1 MRDLPITCILVIA
14 VLVTIDAIIGFQAS
28 DRQYSETPATLTTKF
43 RIACVLITVVSGV
56 PSWYAVLFDFLYVA
70 SIANGT
76 STGNGSVGNTL
87 GSSDPDTVMACAS
100 IITLLLLLI
109 PGHTATACRRHA
121 DAAWLDEHDP
131 GPLHDAVAGYG
142 IETAPPDEMAYQG
155 YHMVTQDASKKLYGA
170 SLGEAYH
177 AAMGMNLGEAHYR
190 GQLYGFP
197 GSGLEQSGFDRRGIS
212 SGMLGE
218 KILAGIIAAFN
229 KNGKLNVIGFYSLYG
244 LDRNDRR
251 TNADID
257 CVLLGMDH
265 KGRLHAWFV
274 DAKYYK
280 GGKDTKYICMGNSTI
295 ARISKSQH
303 AFVTGPDGQ
312 VTLATSSNMLHQQSM
327 WEPLLEKHNIDA
339 QWVICFV
346 PGPEGTPDVSNLQWA
361 ADRHVR
367 YNPDSPS
374 GTSAE
379 YQGIPVVSAAKLV
392 GMIHAMHLADTAYI
406 PDDAIKLFKRYVKW
420 PHGSGRNWS

>member
-14 VLVTIDAIIGFQAS
+14 VLVTIDAFIGFQAS
-28 DRQYSETPATLTTKF
+28 GRQYSETPATLTAKF
-43 RIACVLITVVSGV
+43 RVTSVLLAIAFGI
-56 PSWYAVLFDFLYVA
+56 PSWLVTFFACRYLA
-70 SIANGT
+70 SITAT
-76 STGNGSVGNTL
+76 AFAGNGPGGDAQNTPAVVAMVITYTL
-87 GSSDPDTVMACAS
+87 IV
-100 IITLLLLLI
+100 TLLLQLL
-109 PGHTATACRRHA
+109 PWRAAKAYRRIA
-121 DAAWLDEHDP
+121 DSSWLDKHDP
-131 GPLHDAVAGYG
+131 GPLHDAVTEYG
-142 IETAPPDEMAYQG
+142 IEPAPPDEKTYHG
-155 YHMVTQDASKKLYGA
+155 YHIVTQDASKKLYGT
-170 SLGEAYH
+170 SLGDAYH
-177 AAMGMNLGEAHYR
+177 AAMGVNLGEAHYR

-197 GSGLEQSGFDRRGIS
+197 GSGLEHSGYGQRGIS
-212 SGMLGE
+212 SGMIGE

-229 KNGKLNVIGFYSLYG
+229 KNGNLNVIGFYSLYG
-244 LDRNDRR
+244 LDRNGRR

-257 CVLLGMDH
+257 CVLLGMDYE
-265 KGRLHAWFV
+265 GRLHAWFV

-303 AFVTGPDGQ
+303 AFVTGPDGR

-327 WEPLLEKHNIDA
+327 WEPLLRKHNIDA

-367 YNPDSPS
+367 YDPDSPS

-379 YQGIPVVSAAKLV
+379 YQGIPVVSASRLV
-392 GMIHAMHLADTAYI
+392 GIIHAMHLADTAYI

-420 PHGSGRNWS
+420 PHGSMRH

>member
-14 VLVTIDAIIGFQAS
+14 VLLTIDAIIGFQMS
-28 DRQYSETPATLTTKF
+28 GRQYSETPATLTAKF
-43 RIACVLITVVSGV
+43 RVTSVLLAIAFGI
-56 PSWYAVLFDFLYVA
+56 PSWLVAFFACRYLA
-70 SIANGT
+70 SITAT
-76 STGNGSVGNTL
+76 AFAGNGPGGDAQNTPAVVAMVITYTL
-87 GSSDPDTVMACAS
+87 IV
-100 IITLLLLLI
+100 TLLLQLL
-109 PGHTATACRRHA
+109 PWRAAKAYRRIA
-121 DAAWLDEHDP
+121 DSSWLDKHDP
-131 GPLHDAVAGYG
+131 GPLHDAVAEYG
-142 IETAPPDEMAYQG
+142 IEPAPPDEKTYHG
-155 YHMVTQDASKKLYGA
+155 YHIVTQDASKKLYGA

-229 KNGKLNVIGFYSLYG
+229 KNGNLNVIGFYSLYG
-244 LDRNDRR
+244 LDRNGRR

-257 CVLLGMDH
+257 CVLLGMDYE
-265 KGRLHAWFV
+265 GRLHAWFV

-312 VTLATSSNMLHQQSM
+312 VTLTTSSNMLHQQSM
-327 WEPLLEKHNIDA
+327 WEPLLRKHNIDA
-339 QWVICFV
+339 QWMICFV

-420 PHGSGRNWS
+420 PHR

>member
-14 VLVTIDAIIGFQAS
+14 VLLTIDAIIGFQMS
-28 DRQYSETPATLTTKF
+28 GRQYSETPATLTAKF
-43 RIACVLITVVSGV
+43 RITSVLLAIAFGI
-56 PSWYAVLFDFLYVA
+56 PSWLVTFFACRYLA
-70 SIANGT
+70 SITAT
-76 STGNGSVGNTL
+76 AFAGNGPGGDAQNTPAVVAMVITYTL
-87 GSSDPDTVMACAS
+87 IV
-100 IITLLLLLI
+100 TLLLQLL
-109 PGHTATACRRHA
+109 PWRAAKAYRRIA
-121 DAAWLDEHDP
+121 DSSWLDKHDP
-131 GPLHDAVAGYG
+131 GPLHDAVTEYG
-142 IETAPPDEMAYQG
+142 IEPAPPDEMTYHG
-155 YHMVTQDASKKLYGA
+155 YHIVTQDASKKLYGA

-229 KNGKLNVIGFYSLYG
+229 KNGNLNVIGFYSLYG
-244 LDRNDRR
+244 LDRNGRR

-257 CVLLGMDH
+257 CVLLGMDYE
-265 KGRLHAWFV
+265 GRLHAWFV

-312 VTLATSSNMLHQQSM
+312 VTLTTSSNMLHQQSM
-327 WEPLLEKHNIDA
+327 WEPLLRKHNIDA
-339 QWVICFV
+339 QWMICFV

-392 GMIHAMHLADTAYI
+392 GIIHAMHLADTAYI

-420 PHGSGRNWS
+420 PHGSRRH

>member
-14 VLVTIDAIIGFQAS
+14 VLLTIDAIIGFQMS
-28 DRQYSETPATLTTKF
+28 GRQYSETPATLTAKF
-43 RIACVLITVVSGV
+43 RVTSVLLAIAFGI
-56 PSWYAVLFDFLYVA
+56 PSWLVTFFACRYLA
-70 SIANGT
+70 SITAT
-76 STGNGSVGNTL
+76 AFAGNGPGGDAQNTPAVVAMVITYTL
-87 GSSDPDTVMACAS
+87 IV
-100 IITLLLLLI
+100 TLLLQLL
-109 PGHTATACRRHA
+109 PWRTAKAYRRIA
-121 DAAWLDEHDP
+121 DSSWLDKHDP
-131 GPLHDAVAGYG
+131 GPLHDAVTEYG
-142 IETAPPDEMAYQG
+142 IEPAPPDEMTYHG
-155 YHMVTQDASKKLYGA
+155 YHIVTQDASKKLYGA
-170 SLGEAYH
+170 SMGEAYH

-229 KNGKLNVIGFYSLYG
+229 KNGNLNVIGFYSLYG
-244 LDRNDRR
+244 LDSNGRR

-257 CVLLGMDH
+257 CVLLGMDYE
-265 KGRLHAWFV
+265 GRLHAWFV

-312 VTLATSSNMLHQQSM
+312 VTLTTSSNMLHQQSM
-327 WEPLLEKHNIDA
+327 WEPLLRKHNIDA

-367 YNPDSPS
+367 YDPDSPS

-379 YQGIPVVSAAKLV
+379 YQGIPAVSAAKLV

-406 PDDAIKLFKRYVKW
+406 PDDVIKLFKRYVKW
-420 PHGSGRNWS
+420 PHGSMRH

>member
-1 MRDLPITCILVIA
+1 MPITCILVIA
-14 VLVTIDAIIGFQAS
+14 VLTIIDAIIGYKS
-28 DRQYSETPATLTTKF
+28 SSRQYSETPVTLTAKF
-43 RIACVLITVVSGV
+43 RVTSVLLAIAFGI
-56 PSWYAVLFDFLYVA
+56 PSWLVTFFACRYLA
-70 SIANGT
+70 SITTAAFA
-76 STGNGSVGNTL
+76 GNGPGGDAQNTPAVVAMVITYAL
-87 GSSDPDTVMACAS
+87 IV
-100 IITLLLLLI
+100 TLLLQLL
-109 PGHTATACRRHA
+109 PWRATKAYRRIA
-121 DAAWLDEHDP
+121 DSSWLNKHDP
-131 GPLHDAVAGYG
+131 GPLHDAVTEYG
-142 IETAPPDEMAYQG
+142 IEPAPPDEMTYQG
-155 YHMVTQDASKKLYGA
+155 YHMVTQDASKELYGT
-170 SLGEAYH
+170 SLGVAYH

-197 GSGLEQSGFDRRGIS
+197 GSGLEHSGYDRRCIS
-212 SGMLGE
+212 SGMIGE

-229 KNGKLNVIGFYSLYG
+229 KNGNLNVIGFYSLYG
-244 LDRNDRR
+244 LDRNGRR

-257 CVLLGMDH
+257 CVLLGMDYE
-265 KGRLHAWFV
+265 GRLHAWFV

-303 AFVTGPDGQ
+303 AFVTGPDGR

-327 WEPLLEKHNIDA
+327 WEPLLREHNIDA

-367 YNPDSPS
+367 YDPDSPS

-379 YQGIPVVSAAKLV
+379 YQGIPVVSASRLV
-392 GMIHAMHLADTAYI
+392 GIIHAMHLADTAYI

-420 PHGSGRNWS
+420 PHGSRRH

>member
-14 VLVTIDAIIGFQAS
+14 VLVAIDAFIGFQAS
-28 DRQYSETPATLTTKF
+28 GRQYSETPATSTPKF
-43 RIACVLITVVSGV
+43 RIACVLIAVVSGM
-56 PSWYAVLFDFLYVA
+56 PSWYAVLFDFLYFV
-70 SIANGT
+70 SIDNGA
-76 STGNGSVGNTL
+76 STGNGSGENTL
-87 GSSDPDTVMACAS
+87 YTSKPDTVIACAL

-109 PGHTATACRRHA
+109 PGHTATAYRRHT
-121 DAAWLDEHDP
+121 DAAWLNKHDP
-131 GPLHDAVAGYG
+131 GPLHNAVTEYG
-142 IETAPPDEMAYQG
+142 IEPAPPDEMTYQG
-155 YHMVTQDASKKLYGA
+155 YRMVTQDASKELYGT
-170 SLGEAYH
+170 SLGDAYH
-177 AAMGMNLGEAHYR
+177 AAMGVNLGEAHYR

-197 GSGLEQSGFDRRGIS
+197 GSGLEHSGYGQRGIS
-212 SGMLGE
+212 SGMIGE

-229 KNGKLNVIGFYSLYG
+229 KNGNLNVIGFYSLYG
-244 LDRNDRR
+244 LDRNGRR

-257 CVLLGMDH
+257 CVLLGMDYE
-265 KGRLHAWFV
+265 GRLHAWFV

-303 AFVTGPDGQ
+303 AFVTGPDGR

-327 WEPLLEKHNIDA
+327 WEPLLRKHNIDA

-374 GTSAE
+374 GTSTE
-379 YQGIPVVSAAKLV
+379 YQGIPVVSASRLV
-392 GMIHAMHLADTAYI
+392 GIIHAMHLADTAYI

-420 PHGSGRNWS
+420 PHGSMRH